1 MTLLHKKAP
10 CSNSFPGEFY
20 KRFEKQMVPIL
31 EIVLELKQLEN
42 LPDVSHEIKYNIVT
56 ST

>member
-1 MTLLHKKAP
+1 MTLLHKKSTMFK
-10 CSNSFPGEFY
+10 CFPGEFY

-31 EIVLELKQLEN
+31 EIVLGLKQLEN